1 MFLIPSH
8 LPTVVSHQARRLGDE
23 AIANPT
29 FANNG
34 EGWTVINN
42 DATHIITFSEAGAR
56 YQSDTVAPI
65 LFLSQAAGLTPYK
78 RYQMEVDIGSVA
90 GAGGLKIWFG
100 NDIFQI
106 PAQVGKHRTILRIGT
121 NLSVTLTRDAAN
133 VDLIISKVS
142 FRPIL

>member
-8 LPTVVSHQARRLGDE
+8 LPTVVSKQARRLGDE

-34 EGWTVINN
+34 EGWAAINN
-42 DATHIITFSEAGAR
+42 DATHIITFSGAGAR
-56 YQSDTVAPI
+56 YQSDTVTPSLS
-65 LFLSQAAGLTPYK
+65 LFQATGLTPYK
-78 RYQMEVDIGSVA
+78 WYQVEVDIGSVV
-90 GAGGLKIWFG
+90 GAGGLKIELG
-100 NDIFQI
+100 GDIFQI
-106 PAQVGKHRTILRIGT
+106 PARVGKYRTMLRIGT
-121 NLSVTLTRDAAN
+121 GSNVVLTRSAVN